1 MWIMFSNAAN
11 VIEFR
16 CIVNALEHDLWVGWI
31 FIGDNMKE
39 RSSFYCL
46 WMAPE
51 GGRAFKTPPFIPLQ
65 GKYSSAMLSLKRGRR
80 RLIITKQA
88 ISNKIAVSN
97 LFLFIIRNQPWS

>member
-1 MWIMFSNAAN
+1 MFSNATN

-16 CIVNALEHDLWVGWI
+16 CIVNAFEHDLWVGWI
-31 FIGDNMKE
+31 FIGDKMEE

-46 WMAPE
+46 WMSLE
-51 GGRAFKTPPFIPLQ
+51 GGRAFKTPPFIQLQ

-88 ISNKIAVSN
+88 MSNT
-97 LFLFIIRNQPWS
+97 